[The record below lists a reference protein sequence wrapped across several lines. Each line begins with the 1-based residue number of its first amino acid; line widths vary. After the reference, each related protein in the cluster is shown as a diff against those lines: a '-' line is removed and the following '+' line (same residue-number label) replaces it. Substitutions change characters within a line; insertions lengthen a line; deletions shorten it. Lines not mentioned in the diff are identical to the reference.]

1 MEGTSGETA
10 QGVLGAVAG
19 IGLTLI
25 GPDGDV
31 HPGRQWRHPWMR
43 AAHQRGAAGDRRAT
57 QNCTSS
63 EIALKWNQYGRP
75 GLVWRGTWQSSA
87 TYAVRDAVTSNGTS
101 YVSLTAG
108 NKQQPPGSNWQVLA
122 AKGATGATGPAGA
135 DGVAGPAGPQGPA
148 GPAGADGATGPQGPA
163 GPAGPSG
170 VTAFLAEGHA
180 TVQPGGQSPIAS
192 YWVPAGTYLVTA
204 TMRAD
209 APSTPGVAC
218 GIATNGS
225 GSPNVVLSDDTM
237 RTQTAALFL
246 PADSLVSVTCMSG
259 VAMPV
264 TAQLWAIQATSVNG
278 TTAKT
283 KAGSAVPRRHS

>member
-108 NKQQPPGSNWQVLA
+108 NEQQPPGSNWQVLA
-122 AKGATGATGPAGA
+122 AKGATGATGPAGP
-135 DGVAGPAGPQGPA
+135 VGPA
-148 GPAGADGATGPQGPA
+148 GPAGATGAIANGWERISATSTSSSSNKSISASCSTTDKYAVGGGFETSRSDVYAQRSYPSDSDTWTVDGVEGFNVSNNWT
-163 GPAGPSG
+163 
-170 VTAFLAEGHA
+170 VTAY
-180 TVQPGGQSPIAS
+180 VI
-192 YWVPAGTYLVTA
+192 
-204 TMRAD
+204 
-209 APSTPGVAC
+209 C
-218 GIATNGS
+218 
-225 GSPNVVLSDDTM
+225 
-237 RTQTAALFL
+237 
-246 PADSLVSVTCMSG
+246 
-259 VAMPV
+259 
-264 TAQLWAIQATSVNG
+264 VN
-278 TTAKT
+278 K
-283 KAGSAVPRRHS
+283 